1 MGIMRNGVAHFR
13 WPLCVHVVLVAALCC
28 AGGCKKFQHADTQP
42 LYQSGLWSDTIQ
54 QLRSLSVSDSEVS
67 EILKVHQAGLADDA
81 CIQLIQIAR
90 SHQKEF
96 AEGEDIAGLLRVG
109 VSDADALELARL
121 GQLGAWAVDAQGIKL
136 AGYSDEV
143 MMTVARRRAAGQATI
158 SGSSLVELKNTGM
171 SEKEVLALIGRGL
184 TDEQAGELVAMH
196 EQSEVPHGF
205 VHRAPAKRRH

>member
-1 MGIMRNGVAHFR
+1 MGIMRIGAAHQR
-13 WPLCVHVVLVAALCC
+13 WPLCAQVILAAALCC
-28 AGGCKKFQHADTQP
+28 VAGCKRFQHADTQP

-54 QLRSLSVSDSEVS
+54 QLRGLNVSDSEVS
-67 EILKVHQAGLADDA
+67 ELIKVHQAGLSDEG

-96 AEGEDIAGLLRVG
+96 VEGEDIAGLLRVG

-121 GQLGAWAVDAQGIKL
+121 GQLGPWAVDAQGVKL
-136 AGYSDEV
+136 AGYSDDV
-143 MMTVARRRAAGQATI
+143 MMSVARRRASGQATI

-171 SEKEVLALIGRGL
+171 SEKDVLALIGRGL

-196 EQSEVPHGF
+196 EQAEVPHGF
-205 VHRAPAKRRH
+205 VRRAPAKRHR

>member
-1 MGIMRNGVAHFR
+1 MRIGAAHPR
-13 WPLCVHVVLVAALCC
+13 WSLCAQIILAAALCC
-28 AGGCKKFQHADTQP
+28 VAGCKKFQHADTQP

-54 QLRSLSVSDSEVS
+54 QLRSLSVTDLEVA
-67 EILKVHQAGLADDA
+67 ELLKVHQAGLSDEG
-81 CIQLIQIAR
+81 CIQLIQLAR
-90 SHQKEF
+90 SRQKSF

-136 AGYSDEV
+136 AGYSDDVV
-143 MMTVARRRAAGQATI
+143 MAVSRRRASGQATI

-171 SEKEVLALIGRGL
+171 SEKDVLGLIGRGL

-196 EQSEVPHGF
+196 AQSEIPHGF
-205 VHRAPAKRRH
+205 VRRAPSKRRR